1 MQIDPTRI
9 PSDGWTANGLPDFP
23 CSPNPQLDDLV
34 ELGRNVAHIDEVIA
48 FLEGGFCSTLFA
60 FGQVLRERLPTIE
73 ARLAADNIATLHQG
87 STDAIVFNGDLTID
101 GDVLQ
106 PSLLLV
112 TGNLT
117 VNGALRDTGR
127 IAVLG
132 DLRCRHV
139 GTDAWVIV
147 GGDCIADGFVH
158 GSYNHNMFEVLGQ
171 LRAGGTHRRSRV
183 PCRRWHCRHPR
194 SVHAKPKR
202 LGPVPVRPVGCR
214 PPRRA
219 AGCGGHR
226 GVRRGGPREVRRR
239 ELRAD
244 CLFRVHAQMS
254 RRMGPELFIHANRI
268 GTVSAAAVQSLA
280 RILTFE
286 AGGKGSR
293 DELPAPPTG
302 TFASC
307 FPPPVATR
315 PPSA

>member
-171 LRAGGTHRRSRV
+171 LRARAVLTDDHGFH
-183 PCRRWHCRHPR
+183 
-194 SVHAKPKR
+194 
-202 LGPVPVRPVGCR
+202 
-214 PPRRA
+214 A
-219 AGCGGHR
+219 AGGIVATHAPSTPSRNGWGPSLFDLWDAGHR
-226 GVRRGGPREVRRR
+226 AELLAVAGTEVYAVVDREK
-239 ELRAD
+239 
-244 CLFRVHAQMS
+244 
-254 RRMGPELFIHANRI
+254 
-268 GTVSAAAVQSLA
+268 
-280 RILTFE
+280 FE
-286 AGGKGSR
+286 EES
-293 DELPAPPTG
+293 
-302 TFASC
+302 
-307 FPPPVATR
+307 
-315 PPSA
+315 